1 MWQSVRL
8 WLLPHRVLGGAL
20 EALHVC
26 AQAWWRNPE
35 DVELVQFMGKD
46 NVPFHTVIFPATLLG
61 TGERWTLM
69 SRISVTEYL
78 NYEGGKFSKS
88 RGVGVFGSDAR
99 DTGIPVEV
107 RQPCALDFASDKP
120 LLLQPPAECCMS
132 ASRGMECVSCGQDL
146 ASAAM
151 QTWALRVLK
160 CALSSCS
167 LPG

>member
-1 MWQSVRL
+1 M
-8 WLLPHRVLGGAL
+8 
-20 EALHVC
+20 
-26 AQAWWRNPE
+26 QAWWRNPE

-69 SRISVTEYL
+69 KRISVTEYL

-107 RQPCALDFASDKP
+107 RQPCARGL
-120 LLLQPPAECCMS
+120 
-132 ASRGMECVSCGQDL
+132 SRAHGMETFLQ
-146 ASAAM
+146 
-151 QTWALRVLK
+151 QTPAQGL
-160 CALSSCS
+160 C
-167 LPG
+167 LPAIA